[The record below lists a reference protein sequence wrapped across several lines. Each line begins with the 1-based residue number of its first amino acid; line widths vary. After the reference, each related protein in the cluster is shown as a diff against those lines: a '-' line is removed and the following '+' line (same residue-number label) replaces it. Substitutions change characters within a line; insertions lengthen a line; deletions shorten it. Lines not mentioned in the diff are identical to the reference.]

1 MFFFK
6 KLPLRGRKGGLR
18 RIFSWAWVGQFFV
31 FFRVLLVGRR
41 FQWVGQFFV
50 FFLADYLVVVIAV
63 LVVAALVV
71 VIAVLVVAALVVV
84 IAVLVVVDFLVV
96 VVTAVAAVAVV
107 GAWVVRE
114 GGGLLTWRVRCGQL
128 CRV

>member
-71 VIAVLVVAALVVV
+71 VIAVLVV
-84 IAVLVVVDFLVV
+84 VDFLVV

>member
-1 MFFFK
+1 M
-6 KLPLRGRKGGLR
+6 
-18 RIFSWAWVGQFFV
+18 GQFFV

-63 LVVAALVV
+63 LVVA
-71 VIAVLVVAALVVV
+71 VLVVAA
-84 IAVLVVVDFLVV
+84 LVVVDFLVV

-107 GAWVVRE
+107 GAWVVRA
-114 GGGLLTWRVRCGQL
+114 GGGLKTWRVRCEQL

>member
-1 MFFFK
+1 M
-6 KLPLRGRKGGLR
+6 GR
-18 RIFSWAWVGQFFV
+18 FFV

-63 LVVAALVV
+63 LVV
-71 VIAVLVVAALVVV
+71 
-84 IAVLVVVDFLVV
+84 VDFLVV

-107 GAWVVRE
+107 GAWVVRA
-114 GGGLLTWRVRCGQL
+114 GGGLKTWRVRCEQL